1 MWIYKSMM
9 ERGQTY
15 IGVRQVLWVGL
26 CMLLLCGCSRGT
38 YVGELPEDDD
48 APLTE
53 NIPIVLG
60 FGVSSFD
67 ILTRGSGAVESG
79 TNLEF
84 WKNAKFYVYAFN
96 KNVETDLS
104 VRWSEANEDIC
115 LLDANRLSEDGGQS
129 SSHGKEVRVK
139 VDNSNL
145 MPFFPDDKTG
155 SQDIYYNMKHT
166 DWSYNFFAY
175 YLDDLDLTQL
185 QCVREK
191 NRIYYDVE
199 LDGRRDF
206 MSSVA
211 NPKLQEDKYANN
223 PYKQKIMDRAYSAYS
238 ASHGLNPVFSFQ
250 HHLVRLRFVIC
261 RPEEGGSVPSINESL
276 VVKKVSVKSKVR
288 GRFTVA
294 VNDIDADDAGKPHVG
309 LSFNREDYASEEAY
323 ANSEDY
329 LYLLKK
335 NGEEIGSD
343 GWCRVIDCKKYSELS
358 AEDKKKPSFLGKEDE
373 NDNSGAS
380 LLLAPATT
388 YSARIFLDEDK
399 SSDPGHGFVD
409 VDLEPGGGAGFVAGG
424 AYVIYLTINSLSDI
438 KPNVEIGEWTPGG
451 ETILDPDGEF
461 EDKFINLNCIIYE
474 TISSLCNDDSRSV
487 GVLFTG

>member
-166 DWSYNFFAY
+166 DWPYNFFAY

-438 KPNVEIGEWTPGG
+438 KPNVEISEWTPGG

-461 EDKFINLNCIIYE
+461 EDK
-474 TISSLCNDDSRSV
+474 
-487 GVLFTG
+487 

>member
-166 DWSYNFFAY
+166 DWPYNFFAY

-409 VDLEPGGGAGFVAGG
+409 VDLEPGGGVGFVAGG

-438 KPNVEIGEWTPGG
+438 KPNVEIGEWTPCG
-451 ETILDPDGEF
+451 ETILAPDGEF
-461 EDKFINLNCIIYE
+461 EDK
-474 TISSLCNDDSRSV
+474 
-487 GVLFTG
+487 

>member
-1 MWIYKSMM
+1 M
-9 ERGQTY
+9 
-15 IGVRQVLWVGL
+15 
-26 CMLLLCGCSRGT
+26 
-38 YVGELPEDDD
+38 GELPEDDD

-166 DWSYNFFAY
+166 DWPYNFFAY

-388 YSARIFLDEDK
+388 YSARIFWMKISRVTRDM
-399 SSDPGHGFVD
+399 
-409 VDLEPGGGAGFVAGG
+409 DL
-424 AYVIYLTINSLSDI
+424 
-438 KPNVEIGEWTPGG
+438 
-451 ETILDPDGEF
+451 
-461 EDKFINLNCIIYE
+461 
-474 TISSLCNDDSRSV
+474 
-487 GVLFTG
+487 

>member
-84 WKNAKFYVYAFN
+84 WKNAKFYVY
-96 KNVETDLS
+96 VETDLS

-166 DWSYNFFAY
+166 DWPYNFFAY

-461 EDKFINLNCIIYE
+461 EDK
-474 TISSLCNDDSRSV
+474 
-487 GVLFTG
+487 

>member
-115 LLDANRLSEDGGQS
+115 LLDANRLSEGGGQS

-166 DWSYNFFAY
+166 DWPYNFFAY

-461 EDKFINLNCIIYE
+461 EDK
-474 TISSLCNDDSRSV
+474 
-487 GVLFTG
+487 

>member
-145 MPFFPDDKTG
+145 MLFFPDDKTG

-166 DWSYNFFAY
+166 DWPYNFFAY

-409 VDLEPGGGAGFVAGG
+409 VDLEPGGGVGFVAGG

-461 EDKFINLNCIIYE
+461 EDK
-474 TISSLCNDDSRSV
+474 
-487 GVLFTG
+487 

>member
-1 MWIYKSMM
+1 M

-166 DWSYNFFAY
+166 DWPYNFFAY

-309 LSFNREDYASEEAY
+309 LSFN
-323 ANSEDY
+323 SEDY

-409 VDLEPGGGAGFVAGG
+409 VDLEPGGGVGFVAGG

-461 EDKFINLNCIIYE
+461 EDK
-474 TISSLCNDDSRSV
+474 
-487 GVLFTG
+487 

>member
-166 DWSYNFFAY
+166 DWPYNFFAY

-409 VDLEPGGGAGFVAGG
+409 VDLEPGGGVGFVAGG

-451 ETILDPDGEF
+451 ETILD
-461 EDKFINLNCIIYE
+461 DK
-474 TISSLCNDDSRSV
+474 
-487 GVLFTG
+487 

>member
-166 DWSYNFFAY
+166 DWPYNFFAY

-294 VNDIDADDAGKPHVG
+294 VNDIDADDAGKTHVG

-409 VDLEPGGGAGFVAGG
+409 VDVEPGGGAGFVAGG

-461 EDKFINLNCIIYE
+461 EDK
-474 TISSLCNDDSRSV
+474 
-487 GVLFTG
+487 

>member
-166 DWSYNFFAY
+166 DWPYNFFAY

-261 RPEEGGSVPSINESL
+261 RPEEGGSVPSINGSL

-294 VNDIDADDAGKPHVG
+294 VNDIDADDAGKTHVG

-461 EDKFINLNCIIYE
+461 EDK
-474 TISSLCNDDSRSV
+474 
-487 GVLFTG
+487 

>member
-166 DWSYNFFAY
+166 DWPYNFFAY

-185 QCVREK
+185 QSVREK

-294 VNDIDADDAGKPHVG
+294 VNDIDADDAGKTHVG

-461 EDKFINLNCIIYE
+461 EDK
-474 TISSLCNDDSRSV
+474 
-487 GVLFTG
+487 

>member
-166 DWSYNFFAY
+166 DWPYNFFAY

-358 AEDKKKPSFLGKEDE
+358 AEDKKKPFFLGKEDE

-461 EDKFINLNCIIYE
+461 EDK
-474 TISSLCNDDSRSV
+474 
-487 GVLFTG
+487 

>member
-115 LLDANRLSEDGGQS
+115 LLDANRLSEEGGQS

-139 VDNSNL
+139 VDNSNI
-145 MPFFPDDKTG
+145 MPILPDDKTG

-166 DWSYNFFAY
+166 DWPYNFFAY

-461 EDKFINLNCIIYE
+461 EDK
-474 TISSLCNDDSRSV
+474 
-487 GVLFTG
+487 

>member
-155 SQDIYYNMKHT
+155 SQDIYYNR
-166 DWSYNFFAY
+166 SI
-175 YLDDLDLTQL
+175 
-185 QCVREK
+185 
-191 NRIYYDVE
+191 RI
-199 LDGRRDF
+199 GR
-206 MSSVA
+206 
-211 NPKLQEDKYANN
+211 
-223 PYKQKIMDRAYSAYS
+223 I
-238 ASHGLNPVFSFQ
+238 
-250 HHLVRLRFVIC
+250 
-261 RPEEGGSVPSINESL
+261 
-276 VVKKVSVKSKVR
+276 
-288 GRFTVA
+288 T
-294 VNDIDADDAGKPHVG
+294 
-309 LSFNREDYASEEAY
+309 
-323 ANSEDY
+323 
-329 LYLLKK
+329 
-335 NGEEIGSD
+335 
-343 GWCRVIDCKKYSELS
+343 
-358 AEDKKKPSFLGKEDE
+358 
-373 NDNSGAS
+373 S
-380 LLLAPATT
+380 LL
-388 YSARIFLDEDK
+388 
-399 SSDPGHGFVD
+399 
-409 VDLEPGGGAGFVAGG
+409 
-424 AYVIYLTINSLSDI
+424 
-438 KPNVEIGEWTPGG
+438 
-451 ETILDPDGEF
+451 
-461 EDKFINLNCIIYE
+461 IIWM
-474 TISSLCNDDSRSV
+474 IWI
-487 GVLFTG
+487 

>member
-166 DWSYNFFAY
+166 DWPYNFFAY

-380 LLLAPATT
+380 LLLAPAIT

-461 EDKFINLNCIIYE
+461 EDK
-474 TISSLCNDDSRSV
+474 
-487 GVLFTG
+487 

>member
-129 SSHGKEVRVK
+129 SNHGKEVRVK

-166 DWSYNFFAY
+166 DWPYNFFAY

-380 LLLAPATT
+380 LLLAPAIT

-461 EDKFINLNCIIYE
+461 EDK
-474 TISSLCNDDSRSV
+474 
-487 GVLFTG
+487 

>member
-1 MWIYKSMM
+1 M

-461 EDKFINLNCIIYE
+461 EDK
-474 TISSLCNDDSRSV
+474 
-487 GVLFTG
+487 

>member
-1 MWIYKSMM
+1 M
-9 ERGQTY
+9 
-15 IGVRQVLWVGL
+15 
-26 CMLLLCGCSRGT
+26 
-38 YVGELPEDDD
+38 GELPEDDD
-48 APLTE
+48 APLME

-96 KNVETDLS
+96 QNVETDLS

-166 DWSYNFFAY
+166 DWPYNFFSY

-211 NPKLQEDKYANN
+211 DPKLQEDKYANN

-261 RPEEGGSVPSINESL
+261 KPEGGGSVPPIDKSL

-294 VNDIDADDAGKPHVG
+294 VNDLKAKDDVG

-343 GWCRVIDCKKYSELS
+343 GWCRVTDCKKYSELS
-358 AEDKKKPSFLGKEDE
+358 AEDKKKPSFLGKIRMII
-373 NDNSGAS
+373 A
-380 LLLAPATT
+380 APAC
-388 YSARIFLDEDK
+388 Y
-399 SSDPGHGFVD
+399 
-409 VDLEPGGGAGFVAGG
+409 
-424 AYVIYLTINSLSDI
+424 
-438 KPNVEIGEWTPGG
+438 
-451 ETILDPDGEF
+451 
-461 EDKFINLNCIIYE
+461 
-474 TISSLCNDDSRSV
+474 
-487 GVLFTG
+487 

>member
-1 MWIYKSMM
+1 M

-166 DWSYNFFAY
+166 DWPYNFFAY

-329 LYLLKK
+329 LYLLRK

-461 EDKFINLNCIIYE
+461 EDK
-474 TISSLCNDDSRSV
+474 
-487 GVLFTG
+487 

>member
-96 KNVETDLS
+96 KKVETDLS

-166 DWSYNFFAY
+166 DWPYNFFAY

-461 EDKFINLNCIIYE
+461 EDK
-474 TISSLCNDDSRSV
+474 
-487 GVLFTG
+487 

>member
-1 MWIYKSMM
+1 M
-9 ERGQTY
+9 
-15 IGVRQVLWVGL
+15 
-26 CMLLLCGCSRGT
+26 
-38 YVGELPEDDD
+38 GELPEDDD

-166 DWSYNFFAY
+166 DWPYNFFAY

-294 VNDIDADDAGKPHVG
+294 VNDIDADDAGKTHVG

-399 SSDPGHGFVD
+399 SSALGTKYVD
-409 VDLEPGGGAGFVAGG
+409 VDLEPSGETGFVAGG
-424 AYVIYLTINSLSDI
+424 AYVIYLTINSLSSVDA
-438 KPNVEIGEWTPGG
+438 NVEAGEWTNGG
-451 ETILDPDGEF
+451 DIHISPDDEYK
-461 EDKFINLNCIIYE
+461 D
-474 TISSLCNDDSRSV
+474 
-487 GVLFTG
+487 

>member
-424 AYVIYLTINSLSDI
+424 AYVIYLIVYLILNLMLKSV
-438 KPNVEIGEWTPGG
+438 NGHRVEK
-451 ETILDPDGEF
+451 L
-461 EDKFINLNCIIYE
+461 Y
-474 TISSLCNDDSRSV
+474 
-487 GVLFTG
+487 

>member
-166 DWSYNFFAY
+166 DWPYNFFAY

-294 VNDIDADDAGKPHVG
+294 VNDIDADDAGKTHVG

-329 LYLLKK
+329 LCLLKK

-461 EDKFINLNCIIYE
+461 EDK
-474 TISSLCNDDSRSV
+474 
-487 GVLFTG
+487 

>member
-166 DWSYNFFAY
+166 DWPYNFFAY

-294 VNDIDADDAGKPHVG
+294 VNDIDADDAGKTHVG

-409 VDLEPGGGAGFVAGG
+409 VDLEPGGGVGFVAGG
-424 AYVIYLTINSLSDI
+424 AYVIYLTINSCPGLGASALSGRVEPTCETFINNSLSDI

-461 EDKFINLNCIIYE
+461 EDK
-474 TISSLCNDDSRSV
+474 
-487 GVLFTG
+487 

>member
-1 MWIYKSMM
+1 M
-9 ERGQTY
+9 
-15 IGVRQVLWVGL
+15 
-26 CMLLLCGCSRGT
+26 
-38 YVGELPEDDD
+38 GELPEDDD

-166 DWSYNFFAY
+166 DWPYNFFAY

-409 VDLEPGGGAGFVAGG
+409 E
-424 AYVIYLTINSLSDI
+424 
-438 KPNVEIGEWTPGG
+438 
-451 ETILDPDGEF
+451 EF
-461 EDKFINLNCIIYE
+461 EAQGNI
-474 TISSLCNDDSRSV
+474 
-487 GVLFTG
+487 LFDYSATDFNHVESAVSIADAGIKRLAELAGLPVRGKSFQMK

>member
-1 MWIYKSMM
+1 MM

-166 DWSYNFFAY
+166 DWPYNFFAY

-409 VDLEPGGGAGFVAGG
+409 VDLEPGGGVGFVAGG

-461 EDKFINLNCIIYE
+461 EDK
-474 TISSLCNDDSRSV
+474 
-487 GVLFTG
+487 

>member
-166 DWSYNFFAY
+166 DWPYNFFAY

-294 VNDIDADDAGKPHVG
+294 ANDIDADDAGKPHVG

-461 EDKFINLNCIIYE
+461 EDK
-474 TISSLCNDDSRSV
+474 
-487 GVLFTG
+487 

>member
-15 IGVRQVLWVGL
+15 LGVRQVLWVGL

-166 DWSYNFFAY
+166 DWPYNFFAY

-461 EDKFINLNCIIYE
+461 EDK
-474 TISSLCNDDSRSV
+474 
-487 GVLFTG
+487 

>member
-166 DWSYNFFAY
+166 DWPYNFFAY

-294 VNDIDADDAGKPHVG
+294 VNDIDADDAGKTHVG

-424 AYVIYLTINSLSDI
+424 AYVILSLI
-438 KPNVEIGEWTPGG
+438 HI
-451 ETILDPDGEF
+451 
-461 EDKFINLNCIIYE
+461 
-474 TISSLCNDDSRSV
+474 
-487 GVLFTG
+487 

>member
-166 DWSYNFFAY
+166 DWPYNFFAY

-424 AYVIYLTINSLSDI
+424 AYVIYLTINSLSDS

-461 EDKFINLNCIIYE
+461 EDK
-474 TISSLCNDDSRSV
+474 
-487 GVLFTG
+487 

>member
-166 DWSYNFFAY
+166 DWPYNFFAY

-206 MSSVA
+206 ISSVA

-294 VNDIDADDAGKPHVG
+294 VNDIDADDAGKTHVG

-461 EDKFINLNCIIYE
+461 EDK
-474 TISSLCNDDSRSV
+474 
-487 GVLFTG
+487 

>member
-1 MWIYKSMM
+1 M
-9 ERGQTY
+9 
-15 IGVRQVLWVGL
+15 
-26 CMLLLCGCSRGT
+26 
-38 YVGELPEDDD
+38 GELPEDDD

-166 DWSYNFFAY
+166 DWPYNFFAY

-294 VNDIDADDAGKPHVG
+294 VNDIDADDAGKTHVG

-399 SSDPGHGFVD
+399 SSDPGPVFVD
-409 VDLEPGGGAGFVAGG
+409 VDLEPGGGVGFVAGG

-461 EDKFINLNCIIYE
+461 EDK
-474 TISSLCNDDSRSV
+474 
-487 GVLFTG
+487 

>member
-115 LLDANRLSEDGGQS
+115 LLDANRLSGDGGQS

-166 DWSYNFFAY
+166 DWPYNFFAY

-461 EDKFINLNCIIYE
+461 EDK
-474 TISSLCNDDSRSV
+474 
-487 GVLFTG
+487 

>member
-15 IGVRQVLWVGL
+15 ISVRQVLWIGL

-53 NIPIVLG
+53 KIPIVLG

-166 DWSYNFFAY
+166 DWPYNFFAY

-294 VNDIDADDAGKPHVG
+294 VNDIDADDAGKTHVG

-461 EDKFINLNCIIYE
+461 EDK
-474 TISSLCNDDSRSV
+474 
-487 GVLFTG
+487 

>member
-1 MWIYKSMM
+1 MM

-166 DWSYNFFAY
+166 DWPYNFFAY

-294 VNDIDADDAGKPHVG
+294 ANDIDADDAGKPHVG

-409 VDLEPGGGAGFVAGG
+409 VDLEPGGGVGFVAGG

-461 EDKFINLNCIIYE
+461 EDK
-474 TISSLCNDDSRSV
+474 
-487 GVLFTG
+487 

>member
-1 MWIYKSMM
+1 M
-9 ERGQTY
+9 
-15 IGVRQVLWVGL
+15 
-26 CMLLLCGCSRGT
+26 
-38 YVGELPEDDD
+38 GELPEDDD

-166 DWSYNFFAY
+166 DWPYNFFAY

-399 SSDPGHGFVD
+399 SSALGTKYVD
-409 VDLEPGGGAGFVAGG
+409 VDLEPSGETGFVAGG
-424 AYVIYLTINSLSDI
+424 AYVIYLTINSLSSVDA
-438 KPNVEIGEWTPGG
+438 NVEAGEWTNGG
-451 ETILDPDGEF
+451 DIHISPDDEYK
-461 EDKFINLNCIIYE
+461 D
-474 TISSLCNDDSRSV
+474 
-487 GVLFTG
+487 

>member
-1 MWIYKSMM
+1 M
-9 ERGQTY
+9 
-15 IGVRQVLWVGL
+15 
-26 CMLLLCGCSRGT
+26 
-38 YVGELPEDDD
+38 
-48 APLTE
+48 
-53 NIPIVLG
+53 
-60 FGVSSFD
+60 
-67 ILTRGSGAVESG
+67 
-79 TNLEF
+79 
-84 WKNAKFYVYAFN
+84 
-96 KNVETDLS
+96 
-104 VRWSEANEDIC
+104 
-115 LLDANRLSEDGGQS
+115 
-129 SSHGKEVRVK
+129 
-139 VDNSNL
+139 
-145 MPFFPDDKTG
+145 
-155 SQDIYYNMKHT
+155 
-166 DWSYNFFAY
+166 
-175 YLDDLDLTQL
+175 
-185 QCVREK
+185 
-191 NRIYYDVE
+191 
-199 LDGRRDF
+199 
-206 MSSVA
+206 
-211 NPKLQEDKYANN
+211 
-223 PYKQKIMDRAYSAYS
+223 
-238 ASHGLNPVFSFQ
+238 
-250 HHLVRLRFVIC
+250 VRLRFVIC

-343 GWCRVIDCKKYSELS
+343 GWCRVIDCKKYSEFS

-461 EDKFINLNCIIYE
+461 EDK
-474 TISSLCNDDSRSV
+474 
-487 GVLFTG
+487 